1 MKLKLVRWTRTKGE
15 IKKKKRELVYN
26 AKHLELALLRVGWWS
41 RWVLL
46 S

>member
-1 MKLKLVRWTRTKGE
+1 MDQDKKG
-15 IKKKKRELVYN
+15 KKEEKRELVYN